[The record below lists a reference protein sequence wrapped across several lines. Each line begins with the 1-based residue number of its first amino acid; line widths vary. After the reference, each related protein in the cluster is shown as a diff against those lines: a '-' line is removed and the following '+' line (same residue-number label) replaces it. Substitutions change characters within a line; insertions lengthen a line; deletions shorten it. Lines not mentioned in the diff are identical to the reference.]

1 MMTRCCCKRVGS
13 APGSKSSHFIGFWGD
28 GGGRFL
34 LDDGDGLLYNELYR
48 ETAALAMARG
58 GASRRVAQAFL
69 TLSTTTSHSRYS
81 RPHAKRGP
89 SPWAW
94 KLPHRPQ
101 PRRRPRHASRRGRRD
116 RDASFLDRD
125 LHNGRDAWPV
135 FEACG
140 VGFQCGRE
148 RRRPGSATGLY
159 RPAKSSWR
167 CSGWILGP
175 LLEIGRH
182 VGLDAVADYGLHHSV
197 YIHTSIYQRLL

>member
-1 MMTRCCCKRVGS
+1 MTRSCGKRVGS

-28 GGGRFL
+28 GRGRFL
-34 LDDGDGLLYNELYR
+34 LDNGDGLLYLYS
-48 ETAALAMARG
+48 ETRRCRAALAMARG

-89 SPWAW
+89 SPWAR
-94 KLPHRPQ
+94 KLLHQPL

-182 VGLDAVADYGLHHSV
+182 VGLDAVADLWT
-197 YIHTSIYQRLL
+197 TS

>member
-1 MMTRCCCKRVGS
+1 MTRCCSKRVGF
-13 APGSKSSHFIGFWGD
+13 AVGSKSSHFIGFWGD

-94 KLPHRPQ
+94 KLLHQ
-101 PRRRPRHASRRGRRD
+101 LLPRRRPRHASQRGRRD

-182 VGLDAVADYGLHHSV
+182 VGLDAVADLS
-197 YIHTSIYQRLL
+197 

>member
-1 MMTRCCCKRVGS
+1 MTRSCGKRVGS
-13 APGSKSSHFIGFWGD
+13 APGSESSHFIGFWGD
-28 GGGRFL
+28 DGGRFL
-34 LDDGDGLLYNELYR
+34 LDDGDGLLYS
-48 ETAALAMARG
+48 ETRRCRPASAMARG
-58 GASRRVAQAFL
+58 GASRRVAQAFR

-94 KLPHRPQ
+94 KLLHRPL

-140 VGFQCGRE
+140 VGFQCGSE
-148 RRRPGSATGLY
+148 RRGRGSATGLY

-182 VGLDAVADYGLHHSV
+182 VGLDAVADLWT
-197 YIHTSIYQRLL
+197 TS

>member
-1 MMTRCCCKRVGS
+1 MTRSCCKRVGS

-28 GGGRFL
+28 DGGRFL

-182 VGLDAVADYGLHHSV
+182 VGLDAVADLWT
-197 YIHTSIYQRLL
+197 TS